1 VIHRG
6 DRGSARQRSLLLARR
21 VKIGT
26 VVLSVAAVLAFGPAD
41 AENALADTTDPDGQV
56 NLTVNVTEDSSPSPT
71 PTTTPRP
78 TVPPV
83 TPPRTPSTS
92 SSTTNSSATSV
103 ATQATITDP
112 VAADDALGADPVVV
126 DGVLAMSGLSASASP
141 SIAIGNGTLTVSFI
155 VRNLSAAPFSSTAT
169 FWVDNAFGG
178 LIAKTG
184 EMAVDDLQPDE
195 TRRVQV
201 VFEGLGQHIVLNVNA
216 TLTPPSEIAGTP
228 IDPIGRNSTVMVP
241 PWFSI
246 ALVSGIAL
254 FSRFGWWVYSPRGLG
269 LRFGRLGT

>member
-1 VIHRG
+1 MGAVV
-6 DRGSARQRSLLLARR
+6 LLLA
-21 VKIGT
+21 
-26 VVLSVAAVLAFGPAD
+26 AALAAGGAD
-41 AENALADTTDPDGQV
+41 AEGAHADTTDPDGQV

-71 PTTTPRP
+71 PTTTPRS
-78 TVPPV
+78 TAPPV

-126 DGVLAMSGLSASASP
+126 HGVLAMSGLSASASP
-141 SIAIGNGTLTVSFI
+141 SIEIGNGTLTVSFV
-155 VRNLSAAPFSSTAT
+155 VRNLSAAPFSSSAI

-178 LIAKTG
+178 LIARTG

-201 VFEGLGQHIVLNVNA
+201 VFEGLGQHFVLNVNA
-216 TLTPPSEIAGTP
+216 TLTPPAEVGGTP
-228 IDPIGRNSTVMVP
+228 IDPISRDRTMVVP

-246 ALVSGIAL
+246 AMVSGIAL
-254 FSRFGWWVYSPRGLG
+254 LSRIGWWAYSPRGLG
-269 LRFGRLGT
+269 LRFGRLGA